1 MIRIQP
7 HLRTIIIWGISLI
20 LCVSAGGTIINLWAR
35 RGIVRER
42 EQELRTLQQE
52 NRNLEGELQD
62 IRGEAYVERIAR
74 DKLGM
79 VREGESIVLLPDVL
93 DDSRKGDNAVSLP
106 NWKKWWSLF
115 F

>member
-1 MIRIQP
+1 MQP

-20 LCVSAGGTIINLWAR
+20 LCVSAGSTIINLWAR

-42 EQELRTLQQE
+42 EQELRNLQQE
-52 NRNLEGELQD
+52 NRSLEGELQD

-79 VREGESIVLLPDVL
+79 VREGESIVLLPNAR
-93 DDSRKGDNAVSLP
+93 DDLGKGDSALNLP
-106 NWKKWWSLF
+106 NWKKWWNLF